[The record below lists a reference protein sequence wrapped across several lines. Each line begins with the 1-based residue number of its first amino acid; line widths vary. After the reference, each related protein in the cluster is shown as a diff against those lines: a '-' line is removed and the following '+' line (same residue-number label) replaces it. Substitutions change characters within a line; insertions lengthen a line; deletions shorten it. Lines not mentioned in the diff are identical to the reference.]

1 MLKVT
6 FKDPGNS
13 VRDTPQV
20 FMNNYSSEWL
30 HDQRVQQIIK
40 EINHATVRG
49 DKIIGQ
55 YSEIEPERLSH
66 GVQAL
71 ILMLKTDRIIWGT
84 ACGDN
89 CAKWIVEISKK
100 KDITICLS
108 HIMKFSWDFD
118 AMCLDND
125 MSIHTLDDY
134 RRCVIECL
142 P

>member
-55 YSEIEPERLSH
+55 YGEIEPERLSH
-66 GVQAL
+66 GV
-71 ILMLKTDRIIWGT
+71 
-84 ACGDN
+84 
-89 CAKWIVEISKK
+89 
-100 KDITICLS
+100 S
-108 HIMKFSWDFD
+108 HRDGYK
-118 AMCLDND
+118 
-125 MSIHTLDDY
+125 
-134 RRCVIECL
+134 
-142 P
+142 